1 MGRTGQSGYLG
12 SGSGGWA
19 VTYLKGEVGTEMGS
33 KMEGNACA
41 EDNLCLSK
49 R

>member
-12 SGSGGWA
+12 SGSEGWA

-41 EDNLCLSK
+41 EDNFCLSK